1 MYTYHNGLK
10 VEVNDRKIRGKSPNT
25 VKLMNTL
32 LNNPWVKEEPSR
44 EICKKYIELNANG
57 NVTYQNVWD
66 TAKTVLK

>member
-1 MYTYHNGLK
+1 
-10 VEVNDRKIRGKSPNT
+10 
-25 VKLMNTL
+25 MNTL